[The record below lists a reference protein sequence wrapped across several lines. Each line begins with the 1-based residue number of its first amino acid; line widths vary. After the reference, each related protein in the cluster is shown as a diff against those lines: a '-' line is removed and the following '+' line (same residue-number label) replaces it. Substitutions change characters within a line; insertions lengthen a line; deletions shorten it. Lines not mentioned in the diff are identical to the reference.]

1 MARIPS
7 TALAALTALVV
18 GGGAALAAE
27 PADPVLAS
35 GDPVLEGLVRE
46 ALDRSPEY
54 ARARATVAAERERI
68 PQAGALADPTLSLGI
83 QNDGFKEIQIG
94 KMETSYFQIMVTQPL
109 PWPGK
114 RGARERAARAQASA
128 VEAQLERVRL
138 TTTAEV
144 ERAYVDLLLVRG
156 QLALLGKL
164 EALWKEAEAM
174 ARTRYAVGE
183 GAQSDLVRSQLER
196 TRLAQQRVALEAAE
210 QTRVET
216 LNRLRAHPLDEPIA
230 TSRTLAEVARGAPL
244 AAASADAAIEDAE
257 ARSPELAQARLA
269 TEAAERRVEAARRES
284 YPDLSVTAG
293 VMPRGGLEPMWLA
306 SVGFTLPIF
315 HERKGARAIAESGS
329 RRDAEAAG
337 VEATR
342 QVVALRARQ
351 RHAVA
356 SALARTND
364 IYAAALLVQSDAA
377 VRSTL
382 SQYKVGRVTFA
393 SVLDVLRGLVADEGG
408 YLESLAQAER
418 VAIAAREV
426 SLDAPAGAGGGTSSG
441 SVPGAGATG
450 GGGGA
455 KGGAAGGA
463 PEQAAPSSGGAMG
476 SGM

>member
-1 MARIPS
+1 MARTGSI
-7 TALAALTALVV
+7 ALALLL
-18 GGGAALAAE
+18 GGAALAAE
-27 PADPVLAS
+27 PAAS
-35 GDPVLEGLVRE
+35 RDPVLEGLVRE

-114 RGARERAARAQASA
+114 RGARERAARAQATA

-156 QLALLGKL
+156 RLGLLGKL

-174 ARTRYAVGE
+174 ARTRYAVGA

-196 TRLAQQRVALEAAE
+196 TRLVQQRVALEAAE
-210 QTRVET
+210 QASVEA

-230 TSRTLAEVARGAPL
+230 TARTLADVAREAPP
-244 AAASADAAIEDAE
+244 APSAGAAIEDAE

-269 TEAAERRVEAARRES
+269 TEAAERRLEAARRES

-293 VMPRGGLEPMWLA
+293 IMPRGGLEPMWLA
-306 SVGFTLPIF
+306 SVGFTLPVF
-315 HERKGARAIAESGS
+315 HERKGARAVAESGS
-329 RRDAEAAG
+329 RRDVEAAG

-356 SALARTND
+356 SALAQTND
-364 IYAAALLVQSDAA
+364 IYGAALLVQSDAA

-382 SQYKVGRVTFA
+382 SQYKVGKVTFA

-426 SLDAPAGAGGGTSSG
+426 SLDAPGGAGGGASSG
-441 SVPGAGATG
+441 SVPGAGAMG
-450 GGGGA
+450 GGAA
-455 KGGAAGGA
+455 KGGAPGGGQ
-463 PEQAAPSSGGAMG
+463 PEQAAPASGGGMN

>member
-1 MARIPS
+1 
-7 TALAALTALVV
+7 
-18 GGGAALAAE
+18 
-27 PADPVLAS
+27 
-35 GDPVLEGLVRE
+35 
-46 ALDRSPEY
+46 
-54 ARARATVAAERERI
+54 
-68 PQAGALADPTLSLGI
+68 
-83 QNDGFKEIQIG
+83 G

-114 RGARERAARAQASA
+114 RGARERAARAQAST

-144 ERAYVDLLLVRG
+144 ERTYVDLLLVRG
-156 QLALLGKL
+156 QLGLLGKL

-174 ARTRYAVGE
+174 ARTRYGIGA
-183 GAQSDLVRSQLER
+183 GAQSDLVRSQVER
-196 TRLAQQRVALEAAE
+196 TRLMQQRIALEAAE

-216 LNRLRAHPLDEPIA
+216 LNRLRAHPLDEAIA
-230 TSRTLAEVARGAPL
+230 TSRTLADVAREASLPAP
-244 AAASADAAIEDAE
+244 SADAAIADAE

-269 TEAAERRVEAARRES
+269 TEAAERRLDAARRET

-293 VMPRGGLEPMWLA
+293 IMPRGGLEPMWLA
-306 SVGFTLPIF
+306 SVGVTLPVF
-315 HERKGARAIAESGS
+315 HERKGARAVAESGS

-337 VEATR
+337 ALATR

-356 SALARTND
+356 SALARTNE

-382 SQYKVGRVTFA
+382 SQYRVGKVTFA
-393 SVLDVLRGLVADEGG
+393 AVLDVLRGLVADEGG
-408 YLESLAQAER
+408 YLDSLAQAER

-426 SLDAPAGAGGGTSSG
+426 SLDAPGGAGGGASSG
-441 SVPGAGATG
+441 AVPGAGATG
-450 GGGGA
+450 GGAA
-455 KGGAAGGA
+455 KGGASGGA
-463 PEQAAPSSGGAMG
+463 QAEQGAPASGGAMG